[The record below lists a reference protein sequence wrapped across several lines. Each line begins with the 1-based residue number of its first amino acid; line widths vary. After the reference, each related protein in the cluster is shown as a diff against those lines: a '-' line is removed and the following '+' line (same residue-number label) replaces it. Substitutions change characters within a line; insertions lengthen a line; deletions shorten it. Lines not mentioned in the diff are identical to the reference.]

1 MSSFHTKIAHLVD
14 ELRKLIELV
23 DNLPASPQRVAMV
36 RDLIGYRDHLNAI
49 LEQERV
55 TLH

>member
-1 MSSFHTKIAHLVD
+1 MNSLIPRLHHLVD

-23 DNLPASPQRVAMV
+23 DNLPASLQRVAMV

-49 LEQERV
+49 IEQERV

>member
-49 LEQERV
+49 IEQERV

>member
-1 MSSFHTKIAHLVD
+1 MSSLAPRLRHLVD

-36 RDLIGYRDHLNAI
+36 RDLIGYRDNLNAI
-49 LEQERV
+49 IEQERV